1 MKNFNLKKIFKVLK
15 NSIENIG
22 SSPDK
27 DWKIMLVTFFVL
39 FIASVVFHVGLF
51 VDTKKIDLS
60 LGKVVKTQNSQNIN
74 LDMLE
79 NVIDKYD
86 GRELSYRAI
95 ASSTNIMFD
104 PAR

>member
-1 MKNFNLKKIFKVLK
+1 MKNFNFKKIFKVLK

-27 DWKIMLVTFFVL
+27 DWKILLVTFFIL
-39 FIASVVFHVGLF
+39 FIASVVFHIGLF
-51 VDTKKIDLS
+51 IDTKKIDFS
-60 LGKVVKTQNSQNIN
+60 RSKVIKTQNSQNVN
-74 LDMLE
+74 TDMLE

-86 GRELSYRAI
+86 GRGVSYKAI